1 MDARAASQIVEAATN
16 RAPASLGPRR
26 TTDTHEFYRY
36 PARFTPSLA
45 RAAIEAFT
53 SPGDLVLDPFVGG
66 GTTLVESRLTGRIG
80 IGNDLNQLATFVAR
94 IKSTVYPGI
103 VLDAVT
109 EWAESV
115 VPRLNIQ
122 MAEKPVTRAYASYLR
137 NVEGADVW
145 RLRRLIN
152 IAKKRADQSASPQVR
167 EFLRCAILRTSQWA
181 LDMRDNFPSVRV
193 FRDALAANLS
203 GMVEAAREYARQ
215 VRRMDRLV
223 PTDQNQRTAILTGRA
238 QDLSTSGR
246 VLSYGPPK
254 LVLTSPP
261 YPGVYVNYHRWKLQ
275 GRLETP
281 MPYWIAQQL
290 DGKGIAYY
298 TMSANAR
305 GRDDDFGKY
314 FTELEASFAAVA
326 SLCDEG
332 TTVMQVVGFSE
343 PKIQLPLYLETM
355 GKAGFREVTFARCAN
370 AKDGRLWRDV
380 PGRRWW
386 TRSNGTATSK
396 EAVLF
401 HRAKVLSSRRSD

>member
-1 MDARAASQIVEAATN
+1 V
-16 RAPASLGPRR
+16 
-26 TTDTHEFYRY
+26 
-36 PARFTPSLA
+36 
-45 RAAIEAFT
+45 
-53 SPGDLVLDPFVGG
+53 
-66 GTTLVESRLTGRIG
+66 
-80 IGNDLNQLATFVAR
+80 
-94 IKSTVYPGI
+94 K
-103 VLDAVT
+103 
-109 EWAESV
+109 
-115 VPRLNIQ
+115 
-122 MAEKPVTRAYASYLR
+122 
-137 NVEGADVW
+137 
-145 RLRRLIN
+145 
-152 IAKKRADQSASPQVR
+152 
-167 EFLRCAILRTSQWA
+167 
-181 LDMRDNFPSVRV
+181 
-193 FRDALAANLS
+193 
-203 GMVEAAREYARQ
+203 AARQYARE
-215 VRRMDRLV
+215 VRKMDRLV

-238 QDLSTSGR
+238 QDLAINGR
-246 VLSYGPPK
+246 VLNYGAPK

-314 FTELEASFAAVA
+314 FTELEASFSAVA
-326 SLCDEG
+326 SLCDDD

-355 GKAGFREVTFARCAN
+355 GRAGFREVTFVRCAN

-386 TRSNGTATSK
+386 THANGKATSK

-401 HRAKVLSSRRSD
+401 HRVRG